1 MTDEEEW
8 WEDLAPTAGL
18 KQAWNASVGQP
29 HEHLCDQV
37 LMCQPLDGGVR
48 SWRGPPSS
56 WQLGRPLLGTF
67 LVSARLFLLAFLGG
81 AFAIEARIWGK
92 VGDLLQ
98 KQALR
103 DGHDEDEAWVG
114 SLDAQARTGADEPQ
128 VLATSDQHPQ
138 GIGMVVAEGGQILKQ
153 EGERDVEGI
162 LMGLHRDLQAQGL
175 QQLGDDERAPDL
187 LQQDMRLGTPKQGQS
202 QVRLECQKGTLD
214 VPSPGVELDH
224 VV

>member
-1 MTDEEEW
+1 MTDEEEG

-18 KQAWNASVGQP
+18 KQAWKASVGQP

-37 LMCQPLDGGVR
+37 LMCPLLDGGVR
-48 SWRGPPSS
+48 PWRGPPAS
-56 WQLGRPLLGTF
+56 WQLGRPLLGTL

-103 DGHDEDEAWVG
+103 DGHDEDATEVG
-114 SLDAQARTGADEPQ
+114 GLDAKARTGADEPQ

-138 GIGMVVAEGGQILKQ
+138 GIGMVVRQGRQVLEQ
-153 EGERDVEGI
+153 ERQRNVERVF
-162 LMGLHRDLQAQGL
+162 MSLHGDLQAQGL

>member
-1 MTDEEEW
+1 MMDEEEW
-8 WEDLAPTAGL
+8 WEVLAPTPGL
-18 KQAWNASVGQP
+18 KQAWNACVGQP

-37 LMCQPLDGGVR
+37 LTCPLLDGGVR
-48 SWRGPPSS
+48 PWRGPPAS

-81 AFAIEARIWGK
+81 ALAVEASIWGK

-98 KQALR
+98 EQALW
-103 DGHDEDEAWVG
+103 DGHDEDATEVG
-114 SLDAQARTGADEPQ
+114 GLDAKARTGADEPQ

-138 GIGMVVAEGGQILKQ
+138 GIGMVVRQGRQVLEQ
-153 EGERDVEGI
+153 EDERDIEGI

-175 QQLGDDERAPDL
+175 QQLGDDEGAPDL

-202 QVRLECQKGTLD
+202 QVRLQRQKGTLD
-214 VPSPGVELDH
+214 VPTPGVELDNI
-224 VV
+224 V